1 MLKVQCPNCGASILF
16 RAGETVF
23 AVCSFCQTAMV
34 RSDVTVES
42 IGKVAILQDSWSP
55 LQLGTEGDF
64 DGGHFFVVGRVQYRW
79 ENGTWSEWYTSF
91 NDGRKGW
98 MTEAQG
104 FFALTFA
111 VQPAEELPT
120 WEALSTGRTIKLD
133 GKVYEVQDIKSVEL
147 DFSQGELPFKALP
160 GRKSTTID
168 LTEVAKATGR
178 SVGFASLEYSDEG
191 VLVFAGRYEE
201 FDSLNFQNLRVI
213 DGW

>member
-1 MLKVQCPNCGASILF
+1 
-16 RAGETVF
+16 
-23 AVCSFCQTAMV
+23 MV
-34 RSDVTVES
+34 RTDIRVES

-79 ENGTWSEWYTSF
+79 SSGTWSEWYTSF

-104 FFALTFA
+104 FYALTFA
-111 VQPAEELPT
+111 HESAEELP
-120 WEALSTGRTIKLD
+120 ALELLQAGSKITLD
-133 GKVYEVQDIKSVEL
+133 GKLYEVQDIKSVALEC
-147 DFSQGELPFKALP
+147 SQGELPFKALP
-160 GRKSTTID
+160 GRKSTTVD
-168 LTEVAKATGR
+168 LSHSSLGAD
-178 SVGFASLEYSDEG
+178 SVSFASLEYSVEG
-191 VLVFAGRYEE
+191 TVLFTGRYEE

>member
-1 MLKVQCPNCGASILF
+1 
-16 RAGETVF
+16 
-23 AVCSFCQTAMV
+23 
-34 RSDVTVES
+34 
-42 IGKVAILQDSWSP
+42 
-55 LQLGTEGDF
+55 
-64 DGGHFFVVGRVQYRW
+64 
-79 ENGTWSEWYTSF
+79 
-91 NDGRKGW
+91 

-120 WEALSTGRTIKLD
+120 LEALATGRTIKLD

-160 GRKSTTID
+160 GRKSTTVD
-168 LTEVAKATGR
+168 LTEVAKATGK